1 MAKLKAAIIG
11 TGGISNEHIMAY
23 QKNENV
29 ELYAFCDIDE
39 KKLRERGIL
48 VRHFTAPRIAA
59 YNRITVGSRAEM
71 EALVVALKEIL
82 EEEQ

>member
-29 ELYAFCDIDE
+29 ELYAF
-39 KKLRERGIL
+39 LFVIL
-48 VRHFTAPRIAA
+48 MKNNLT
-59 YNRITVGSRAEM
+59 
-71 EALVVALKEIL
+71 
-82 EEEQ
+82 